1 MHEEKFPAVYIMAN
15 LYRSTMYI
23 GVTSALWNR
32 VTAHKSGTFEGFTK
46 KYSLKKLVW
55 CEHHHPMQDAIS
67 REKRLKKWNR
77 AWKFRIIEEMNPHWM
92 DLHEFIDPVAT
103 LVPPEAGSPPSRG

>member
-46 KYSLKKLVW
+46 KW
-55 CEHHHPMQDAIS
+55 CA
-67 REKRLKKWNR
+67 R
-77 AWKFRIIEEMNPHWM
+77 AQVHAP
-92 DLHEFIDPVAT
+92 
-103 LVPPEAGSPPSRG
+103 